1 MLPKPSLAAGT
12 PTLLVVDDNE
22 MNRDMLGRRLEK
34 KGYRVRTASDGAS
47 ALDLIAA
54 EPIDLVLL
62 DIEMPGLSGLDVLRE
77 VRKTRTS
84 LQLPI
89 LMATARSDS
98 EDVVQ
103 ALEAGANDYV
113 IKPLDFPVVLARV
126 QAQLRLRPVSAPGAG
141 AHRARGHHRTRERHG
156 TRRRA
161 RARSWPASIGWG
173 P

>member
-1 MLPKPSLAAGT
+1 MQ
-12 PTLLVVDDNE
+12 
-22 MNRDMLGRRLEK
+22 
-34 KGYRVRTASDGAS
+34 TAVDGAS

-62 DIEMPGLSGLDVLRE
+62 DVEMPGLSGLDVLRE

-98 EDVVQ
+98 QDVVE

-126 QAQLRLRPVSAPGAG
+126 EAQLRLRPASAPARRR
-141 AHRARGHHRTRERHG
+141 HRA
-156 TRRRA
+156 RRRA
-161 RARSWPASIGWG
+161 RARSWPANIAWER
-173 P
+173 